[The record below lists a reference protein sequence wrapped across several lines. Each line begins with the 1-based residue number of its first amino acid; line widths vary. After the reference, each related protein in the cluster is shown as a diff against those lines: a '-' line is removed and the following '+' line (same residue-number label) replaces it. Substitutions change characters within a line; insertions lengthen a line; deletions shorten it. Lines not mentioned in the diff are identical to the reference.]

1 MHNDQHLTTKLRES
15 NMRKRFL
22 APFVL
27 SALFF
32 AACGGGQNSGEQAKS
47 SNATAGQEGA
57 AVDTSMVS
65 PGANAPV
72 AKGKTLID
80 DQDCKTCH
88 KEDTKLVGPGYK
100 EIAQKYENNDKNVET
115 LADKVIKGG
124 SGNWGEV
131 AMLPHPSLQ
140 KSDAEEMVRYIL
152 SLK

>member
-1 MHNDQHLTTKLRES
+1 
-15 NMRKRFL
+15 MRKRFL

-32 AACGGGQNSGEQAKS
+32 AACGGGQNSNSEQQANNS
-47 SNATAGQEGA
+47 TSGTEGA

-88 KEDTKLVGPGYK
+88 KEDVKLVGPAYK
-100 EIAQKYENNDKNVET
+100 DVAAKYTADEATIDK
-115 LADKVIKGG
+115 LADKVINGG
-124 SGNWGEV
+124 SGNWGDV
-131 AMLPHPSLQ
+131 AMLPHPSLA
-140 KSDAEEMVRYIL
+140 KEDAKEMVTYIL

>member
-1 MHNDQHLTTKLRES
+1 
-15 NMRKRFL
+15 MRKRFL

-32 AACGGGQNSGEQAKS
+32 AACGGGQTSNSEQQANS
-47 SNATAGQEGA
+47 STAGTEGA

-88 KEDTKLVGPGYK
+88 KEDVKLVGPAYK
-100 EIAQKYENNDKNVET
+100 DVAAKYTADDKT
-115 LADKVIKGG
+115 IDMLADKVIKGG

-131 AMLPHPSLQ
+131 AMLPHPSLA
-140 KSDAEEMVRYIL
+140 KEDAKEMVKYIL